1 MHDRSTGDVQDN
13 AGNPRCIVASEIE
26 RCVGDVRRRSE
37 TPDRMQCDEILLLSR
52 GDALLVPLGQDC
64 LGSNAVR
71 SASVGADLGG
81 KVLGENFGR
90 PWPPHKRSGTWD
102 RLDGKMRHALQE
114 QGVELKPWQ
123 LRDLRR
129 TARTLMSR
137 AGISTEIAERA
148 LGHVMTL
155 VRGTYDRHDY
165 LAEKRDAFEQLATL
179 VERIVNPPPQANVV
193 ALSSPARG
201 RRTSRQA

>member
-1 MHDRSTGDVQDN
+1 MRLND
-13 AGNPRCIVASEIE
+13 GNHSMACSLIP
-26 RCVGDVRRRSE
+26 
-37 TPDRMQCDEILLLSR
+37 
-52 GDALLVPLGQDC
+52 
-64 LGSNAVR
+64 
-71 SASVGADLGG
+71 
-81 KVLGENFGR
+81 
-90 PWPPHKRSGTWD
+90 
-102 RLDGKMRHALQE
+102 RHALQE

-155 VRGTYDRHDY
+155 VRGTYDRPDY

-179 VERIVNPPPQANVV
+179 VERIVNPPRRRPTWWHSVARHEDAGRAGKHELANMPPARVV
-193 ALSSPARG
+193 ADRGLLTSILLVYEGALSGIGGLAGEPSHTNNAW
-201 RRTSRQA
+201 RR

>member
-1 MHDRSTGDVQDN
+1 
-13 AGNPRCIVASEIE
+13 
-26 RCVGDVRRRSE
+26 
-37 TPDRMQCDEILLLSR
+37 
-52 GDALLVPLGQDC
+52 
-64 LGSNAVR
+64 
-71 SASVGADLGG
+71 
-81 KVLGENFGR
+81 
-90 PWPPHKRSGTWD
+90 
-102 RLDGKMRHALQE
+102 MRHALQE

-179 VERIVNPPPQANVV
+179 VERIVNPPQQANMV

>member
-1 MHDRSTGDVQDN
+1 M
-13 AGNPRCIVASEIE
+13 AS
-26 RCVGDVRRRSE
+26 
-37 TPDRMQCDEILLLSR
+37 
-52 GDALLVPLGQDC
+52 
-64 LGSNAVR
+64 
-71 SASVGADLGG
+71 SASARPRIRPARVPFARLRLAPESHAHEDF
-81 KVLGENFGR
+81 VFTVNGR
-90 PWPPHKRSGTWD
+90 TPLNGWSKYKD